1 MVCIEYFS
9 QFITTYCAD
18 GNRGACNEWAVP
30 HCTPKRRL
38 GETACNVL
46 DSLVFILVLQQR
58 LRQVDYSYLCT
69 SPVVR
74 ASRPPRLPPPARG
87 LTWAFVVCWAARA
100 CLFFVFCGSAHTV
113 FFVVSLCQVTTG
125 VVLQLLRQMS
135 GSYNRIFYAVFWLF
149 GYSCV
154 IV

>member
-1 MVCIEYFS
+1 MI
-9 QFITTYCAD
+9 
-18 GNRGACNEWAVP
+18 
-30 HCTPKRRL
+30 
-38 GETACNVL
+38 
-46 DSLVFILVLQQR
+46 SLVLFFRKPGV
-58 LRQVDYSYLCT
+58 T
-69 SPVVR
+69 
-74 ASRPPRLPPPARG
+74 AAPPPTSRRG